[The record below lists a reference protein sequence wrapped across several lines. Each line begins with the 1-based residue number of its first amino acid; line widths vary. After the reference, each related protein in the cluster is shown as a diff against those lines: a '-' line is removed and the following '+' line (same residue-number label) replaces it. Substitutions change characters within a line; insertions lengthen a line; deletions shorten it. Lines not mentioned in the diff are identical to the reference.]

1 MDDGKARFH
10 PIEAVPFEELRINID
25 RREFFSTVLTELR
38 LFANRRSGASGT
50 KLSVL
55 GVMELPRLGQ
65 IVPMLLP
72 DCEVRAK
79 PGAVYGYLKTRET
92 EVFLFQRDPV
102 LIYSFNQINGQAD
115 IKLIASRLSHKFCIP
130 DEHALLIARGL
141 FLTLV
146 KAGVCVPG
154 NNPLTG

>member
-72 DCEVRAK
+72 
-79 PGAVYGYLKTRET
+79 
-92 EVFLFQRDPV
+92 VFLFQRDPV